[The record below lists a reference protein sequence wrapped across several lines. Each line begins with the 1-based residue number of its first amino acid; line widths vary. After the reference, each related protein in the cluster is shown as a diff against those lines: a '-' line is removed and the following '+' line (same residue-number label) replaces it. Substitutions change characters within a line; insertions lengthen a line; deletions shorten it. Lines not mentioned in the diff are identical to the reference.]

1 MSFLDG
7 GENMYS
13 GNFKPSDM
21 ATSYIIPI
29 SGKVTN
35 IVIQKENNNLVG
47 GRRNVYGIM
56 ALNGLSQVL
65 LSTNLTGASFMMNLS
80 NTITFNDNNI
90 SISLP
95 STHYFNNETYYWYA
109 W

>member
-1 MSFLDG
+1 
-7 GENMYS
+7 MYS

-21 ATSYIIPI
+21 ATSYTIPI

-65 LSTNLTGASFMMNLS
+65 LSTNMGGTALTVFIDDP
-80 NTITFNDNNI
+80 ITFNDNNI

>member
-35 IVIQKENNNLVG
+35 IVIQKESENLVS
-47 GRRNVYGIM
+47 GRRNVYGIV

-65 LSTNLTGASFMMNLS
+65 LSTNVGGTALTVFMN
-80 NTITFNDNNI
+80 NPITFNDNNI